1 MFIGHFALGFAAKR
15 IAPRTSLGTLLAAP
29 ELADILFPLF
39 VLLGWEKVAFIGG
52 ADPFLSITLDQ
63 YPISH
68 SLLALIGWGA
78 VFGLLY
84 RWRTGYGRGAAVVA
98 LLVVSH
104 WVLDFVTHRPDMPL
118 WPGGP
123 KVGLELWASVPGTI
137 IVEGLLFVAGV
148 ALYGRATRARD
159 AIGRWAFWGLVVL
172 LVLLYVAS
180 ILPSPPPSLDAFAV
194 VGFLLTVLVLGLGTW
209 ADRHR
214 EARVGGAATR

>member
-39 VLLGWEKVAFIGG
+39 VVLGWEKVAFTS
-52 ADPFLSITLDQ
+52 AASPFLSITLDQ

-68 SLLALIGWGA
+68 SLLALIAWGI
-78 VFGLLY
+78 VFALLY
-84 RWRTGYGRGAAVVA
+84 GWRTGYGRGAVVVA

-118 WPGGP
+118 YPGGP
-123 KVGLELWASVPGTI
+123 KVGLELWASVPGTL

-148 ALYGRATRARD
+148 AIYARATRARD
-159 AIGRWAFWGLVVL
+159 AVGRYAFWGLVAL
-172 LVLLYVAS
+172 LLALYVAS
-180 ILPSPPPSLDAFAV
+180 LFSPAPPSGNEFAV
-194 VGFLLTVLVLGLGTW
+194 VGMILTVVFVGLGVW
-209 ADRHR
+209 VDRHR
-214 EARVGGAATR
+214 EARTGSPGA